1 MIFFLGPLPPPVHGF
16 AAINQKMLALLS
28 QKTEVRVFNN
38 SPGVRT
44 RRGPLG
50 PLFKLSD
57 RLSQFL
63 SFLFLAMVKRPD
75 ALYVGLSGGMGQLFD
90 TFYIL
95 AARLSGA
102 SIFLHHHSF
111 VYVNAPK
118 AYNRICLRLAGNAS
132 HIALCDT
139 MAEKLSGAYG
149 IPQERICI
157 LSNAA
162 YLDDRHDPAPVRKP
176 QRDTLT
182 LGFLSNIILEKGI
195 VEFFDVIDSLVQQGY
210 RVKGVVA
217 GPVDTAIKDMF
228 FSMLKEQKEVEY
240 LGPVYEEKKDA
251 FFRSIDILLFPT
263 KYRNEAE
270 PLTLLEAMRERVP
283 VIAANRGCIRSMVA
297 RSGVRC
303 PEIDHYVEEASE
315 YIKSV
320 LNGTISLQALSE
332 KAFRQ
337 FCKMRSMHRARLDN
351 LLEKITATRQ
361 AQKPVR
367 A

>member
-38 SPGVRT
+38 SPGGHAP
-44 RRGPLG
+44 RGPLS
-50 PLFKLSD
+50 PFLKLAD
-57 RLSQFL
+57 RLRQFL
-63 SFLFLAMVKRPD
+63 SFLFLAILKRPD
-75 ALYVGLSGGMGQLFD
+75 ALYVGLSGGMGQVFD
-90 TFYIL
+90 TFYIV

-118 AYNRICLRLAGNAS
+118 AYNRICLRLAGNAC
-132 HIALCDT
+132 HITLCDT
-139 MAEKLSGAYG
+139 MAEKLSGTYG
-149 IPQERICI
+149 ISRERICV

-162 YLDDRHDPAPVRKP
+162 YLEDKHDPFTM
-176 QRDTLT
+176 QRPRRETLT

-195 VEFFDVIDSLVQQGY
+195 AEFFDVVDSLLQQGY

-217 GPVDTAIKDMF
+217 GPVDPAIKDMF
-228 FSMLKEQKEVEY
+228 HSMLKEQSEIEY
-240 LGPVYEEKKDA
+240 VGPVYEEKKDA
-251 FFRSIDILLFPT
+251 FFRNIDILLFPT

-303 PEIDHYVEEASE
+303 PEIDHYIEETSE
-315 YIKSV
+315 YIKSI
-320 LNGTISLQALSE
+320 LNGTISLEALSE

-337 FCKMRSMHRARLDN
+337 FCKMRSIHQAKLDD

-361 AQKPVR
+361 TQKPVR